1 MRNDTYKAIETLQK
15 LIARLITKY
24 EDAAVNRDS
33 YLADLNRTKKE
44 LLNAKNKIAEQEKKL
59 EHLELEQAFLNTSG
73 GDKQAKARIGKIIKE
88 IDKCISLLN
97 D

>member
-1 MRNDTYKAIETLQK
+1 MRNDTYKTIETLQK
-15 LIARLITKY
+15 LIAELITKY
-24 EDAAVNRDS
+24 EDAAVNRDA

-44 LLNAKNKIAEQEKKL
+44 LQNAKNKIAEQEKKL
-59 EHLELEQAFLNTSG
+59 EHIELEEAFLNTSS